1 MRDESLSTPSDANIW
16 TLNGWP
22 FWPSQC
28 FSMAFWFTNSTTLL
42 NNAMLSKV
50 ITQDVMHSKFTWPR
64 VLKASANINK
74 LLRLLYTRCSP
85 HSSNT
90 INLSKIFHKDP
101 PSYWGFQQQNLCAF
115 NQNPDGYRLKFQQL
129 FECTHDGREDQ
140 INCPI
145 IKP

>member
-1 MRDESLSTPSDANIW
+1 
-16 TLNGWP
+16 
-22 FWPSQC
+22 
-28 FSMAFWFTNSTTLL
+28 
-42 NNAMLSKV
+42 MLSKV
-50 ITQDVMHSKFTWPR
+50 VTQDVMHSKFTWPR

-74 LLRLLYTRCSP
+74 LLRLLYTRYSP

-90 INLSKIFHKDP
+90 INLSEIFHKDP
-101 PSYWGFQQQNLCAF
+101 QLLRLQQQNRCAF